1 LSIIFYVKTRAD
13 SKKVTNIYQM
23 CRFLALMAKKHILEI
38 NYEKYYIYFNKIN
51 IFHDN
56 LLKITMY
63 TLQIVFKRVLK
74 FHKDISN
81 GYRNSAKLLGYDFIN
96 LDSFIYRTNYCE
108 AETEC

>member
-1 LSIIFYVKTRAD
+1 MTDFFMKIHGFEQFFKNKKFNVLSIIFNVKTRAG

-51 IFHDN
+51 NFHDN
-56 LLKITMY
+56 LLKIGMY
-63 TLQIVFKRVLK
+63 NLPIVLKGLLK

-81 GYRNSAKLLGYDFIN
+81 GYRN
-96 LDSFIYRTNYCE
+96 T
-108 AETEC
+108 